1 MTAPIV
7 SVVMS
12 VFNGERFLP
21 KAVES
26 ILSQSYRNFEFIV
39 IDDGSTDSSP
49 EILES
54 YRTRDLRVKVYR
66 KENSGIVDSLNLGC
80 RLARGRYIARMD
92 ADDVCALARL
102 ERQVT
107 FLDSHLEVGLVGCG
121 MYDNIDGHGATL
133 YTTYLPQDNEA
144 IQRTIVQ
151 RWCFLHPSI
160 MFRTELFNLVGG
172 YRKVFE
178 SAEDHDF
185 ILRILEHSQAHNLQ
199 EPLIRYRVNP
209 KGLSVV
215 YHQYMNELGE
225 IAMELAQR
233 RRRGESENLASELQ
247 RLTELKL
254 RRKAPGGLEG
264 LLQRLRDSLYAA
276 NRYYGFG
283 CRELCAGRM
292 QSARRCYLVSLRT
305 NAIFLKSWLGLV
317 LSLLPPVA
325 RQMRFL
331 FSSSMQH
338 ERESRD
344 LQPTVDSASAFP
356 PTVAGS
362 VNPDRAAV

>member
-1 MTAPIV
+1 MSAPTV

-12 VFNGERFLP
+12 VFNGERFLRE
-21 KAVES
+21 AVES
-26 ILSQSYRNFEFIV
+26 ILGQSYTNFEFII

-49 EILES
+49 VILEV
-54 YRTRDLRVKVYR
+54 YRAGDCRVRVYR

-92 ADDVCALARL
+92 ADDVCIALRL

-107 FLDSHLEVGLVGCG
+107 FLDAHTKVGLVGCG
-121 MYDNIDGHGATL
+121 MYENIDGNGAVL
-133 YTTYLPQDNEA
+133 YTTHLPKANDA
-144 IQRTIVQ
+144 IQRTILQ

-178 SAEDHDF
+178 GAEDHDF

-225 IAMELAQR
+225 IAIELAHR
-233 RRRGESENLASELQ
+233 RRRGEPENLAAELQ

-254 RRKAPGGLEG
+254 RRKAPGGFKG
-264 LLQRLRDSLYAA
+264 FFQRLRDSLYAA

-283 CRELCAGRM
+283 CRELCSGRM
-292 QSARRCYLVSLRT
+292 QSARRCYLVSLGT
-305 NAIFLKSWLGLV
+305 NALFLKSWLGLV
-317 LSLLPPVA
+317 LSLLPSVA
-325 RQMRFL
+325 SRMRFL
-331 FSSSMQH
+331 FRTSMQH
-338 ERESRD
+338 EIETDSLRPMVDRD
-344 LQPTVDSASAFP
+344 TAFPTVTTDSIRAD
-356 PTVAGS
+356 
-362 VNPDRAAV
+362 NAAV